1 MWAPNAK
8 EIHVVGDFNQWK
20 GNLHALKRIT
30 NEGLWVGFYTDI
42 PENIP
47 YKYEIVSEN
56 GQVLLKADPYAL
68 QSELRPET
76 ASLTPI
82 LSEYEWNDNDWQEEK
97 KTFDVYTSPV
107 SIYEVHLGSWKTN
120 ETVNFI
126 HIANLLIN

>member
-20 GNLHALKRIT
+20 GNLHPLKRIT

-82 LSEYEWNDNDWQEEK
+82 LSEYEWSDD
-97 KTFDVYTSPV
+97 
-107 SIYEVHLGSWKTN
+107 
-120 ETVNFI
+120 
-126 HIANLLIN
+126 